1 MELWTRFRLM
11 TLLPEIYWLFRHRNC
26 STCWRH
32 GKRCLATSTA
42 AMTPRTYECWKT
54 AKKKFSLKFSLHAWG
69 KILKLLQKQH
79 IRKLDMRFYSRGTS
93 SNCKFWFIAES
104 SRISNIFLQMLSYL
118 TTENISAAYQQPP
131 PFLDSK
137 EPFWGHDYYGLWLFL
152 FIIAIIIFFFLLLKI
167 FGRKEQTQV
176 ESVVL
181 NRSESGQI
189 ENEQQKGW
197 T

>member
-1 MELWTRFRLM
+1 MLTSRKA
-11 TLLPEIYWLFRHRNC
+11 LLSYINSGHDASYIWMLENC
-26 STCWRH
+26 
-32 GKRCLATSTA
+32 
-42 AMTPRTYECWKT
+42 
-54 AKKKFSLKFSLHAWG
+54 KKKFSLEFSLHAWG
-69 KILKLLQKQH
+69 KILKLLQKQY

-93 SNCKFWFIAES
+93 SNSKFWFIAAKFNNFEY
-104 SRISNIFLQMLSYL
+104 FLQMLSYL

-176 ESVVL
+176 ESVVR